1 MRLRLEEIQGQPR
14 VGFDRNDGLFN
25 IRTILSAEYRG
36 DRIRVGA
43 ELFDSRVYGGD
54 AGTPISTNE
63 VNALGLAQAYVA
75 GDIDEPQGPGSRLSL
90 TAGRMTLNLG
100 SRRLVAADDYRNTT
114 NGYTGL
120 RADLSAPRGVKA
132 VFIYTLPKQRRPDD
146 RDGVRSHRVRFDHE
160 GFDLVLWGGMVSRE
174 KAVGPAMAELSYFHL
189 GEREAPGRPTR
200 DRSIDSF
207 GGRLIREPTQ
217 GQWDYE
223 VEAFY
228 QTGRISASTAPGAV
242 RQSVRAGFFHVDTGY
257 SFAAPWQSRLSVEFD
272 YASGDRPGGSYG
284 RFDTIFGM
292 RRADL
297 APAGLYNAIARTNT
311 LTPASGWR

>member
-1 MRLRLEEIQGQPR
+1 VRLRLEEIQGQPR

-228 QTGRISASTAPGAV
+228 QTGRISASKVPGAV
-242 RQSVRAGFFHVDTGY
+242 RQSVRAGFFHADTGY

-272 YASGDRPGGSYG
+272 YASGDRPGGTYG

-297 APAGLYNAIARTNT
+297 APPGCI
-311 LTPASGWR
+311 TPSPAPIS

>member
-54 AGTPISTNE
+54 PGTPISTNE
-63 VNALGLAQAYVA
+63 VNALELVQAYVA
-75 GDIDEPQGPGSRLSL
+75 GDIDVPQGPGSRLSL

-132 VFIYTLPKQRRPDD
+132 LCRNNGGPMTGMASEAI
-146 RDGVRSHRVRFDHE
+146 GSGSIMRV
-160 GFDLVLWGGMVSRE
+160 ST
-174 KAVGPAMAELSYFHL
+174 S
-189 GEREAPGRPTR
+189 
-200 DRSIDSF
+200 SF
-207 GGRLIREPTQ
+207 GAGWSAGKRPSVPPWRNS
-217 GQWDYE
+217 
-223 VEAFY
+223 A
-228 QTGRISASTAPGAV
+228 ISI
-242 RQSVRAGFFHVDTGY
+242 
-257 SFAAPWQSRLSVEFD
+257 W
-272 YASGDRPGGSYG
+272 GSA
-284 RFDTIFGM
+284 R
-292 RRADL
+292 RRA
-297 APAGLYNAIARTNT
+297 ARRGIGRSTH
-311 LTPASGWR
+311 SVGG